1 MDIVNHCNREID
13 AYRYFGSPVHF
24 MLVDE
29 VQDLTPATI
38 KLLVKV
44 TEQNVYMAGDTA

>member
-1 MDIVNHCNREID
+1 
-13 AYRYFGSPVHF
+13 

-38 KLLVKV
+38 KLLLNI
-44 TEQNVYMAGDTA
+44 TE